1 MTVYENVVAL
11 IETNEKPQQLLVGTL
26 IQVGDSWRAIDLPRA
41 VTEGAELSDA
51 GMFFNA
57 SFSNRG
63 QAAAAAAVP
72 AGMNK
77 ALERLLTELQEA
89 DDKLQKADAAD
100 RPRWHAARADAL
112 EKLISASEAPEE
124 KTNWIRQFADTV
136 NAATQTGE
144 YPDGV
149 ERLSSMRTKLVSVTK
164 NDNDLA
170 YVAYRSLTADY
181 FKDIQNPNVNFP
193 VAQKAYLDSLEKFVK
208 EYPNSDDTVEAMI
221 EIAKGAELVGD
232 SVEATRWYEVASK
245 KFPDAMSGKK
255 AAGALDRLNLP
266 GKKFTIAGK
275 TLNGKD
281 FNSKEMVGSP
291 VIFHYWASWCEPC
304 KQEMRALKELRSQFA
319 KEKLRIVGI
328 NVDNNPE
335 DAKAFLKQNDYG
347 WEHIHEPGGLEGRLA
362 VGLGVF
368 NLPVNVVVDGQ
379 SVVVKS
385 GIHYS
390 ELQGVI
396 EGILKK

>member
-1 MTVYENVVAL
+1 M
-11 IETNEKPQQLLVGTL
+11 
-26 IQVGDSWRAIDLPRA
+26 
-41 VTEGAELSDA
+41 TEGAELSDA
-51 GMFFNA
+51 GVFFNA

-63 QAAAAAAVP
+63 QAAAAAAIP

-100 RPRWHAARADAL
+100 RPKWHAARADAL
-112 EKLISASEAPEE
+112 EKLISASESPED

-136 NAATQTGE
+136 NAAAQTGE

-149 ERLSSMRTKLVSVTK
+149 ERLSSMRTKLTSVTK

-181 FKDIQNPNVNFP
+181 FKEIQSPNVNFP
-193 VAQKAYLDSLEKFVK
+193 ATQKAYMESLEKFVK
-208 EYPNSDDTVEAMI
+208 EYPNCDDAVEAMI
-221 EIAKGAELVGD
+221 EMAKGAELVSD
-232 SVEATRWYEVASK
+232 TTEAMRWYDSAAK
-245 KFPDAMSGKK
+245 RFPNTMSGQK
-255 AAGALDRLNLP
+255 AAGALKRLNLP
-266 GKKFTIAGK
+266 GNKFNLTGK
-275 TLNGKD
+275 TLAGKD
-281 FNSKEMVGSP
+281 FNSKELSGSP
-291 VIFHYWASWCEPC
+291 VIYHYWASWCEPC

-319 KEKLRIVGI
+319 KDKLRIVGI
-328 NVDNNPE
+328 NVDSNPE
-335 DAKAFLKQNDYG
+335 DAKAFLKQNDYA
-347 WEHIHEPGGLEGRLA
+347 WDHIHEPGGLDGNLA

-368 NLPVNVVVDGQ
+368 NLPVNVVVDGGAI
-379 SVVVKS
+379 VVKS

-396 EGILKK
+396 QGMIKK